1 MTTVAAAAET
11 RNKSQKQN
19 STLTS
24 TDKDAHS
31 QPSTRHSTKMA
42 FETETKTSTSD
53 SSLSKGFRSATPNS
67 NGCTSLHQPS
77 SLPPKKN
84 LLQRS
89 NPIDQPQVPLP
100 TSQESSNSIES
111 SCSKD
116 ANNDGSA
123 NLFKTFEETSKTS
136 LNDDSLESETTED
149 DRNFVIPPSILEDKV
164 GENENEGSDD
174 CGAPQHTP
182 GDLVWARVSGYP
194 WWPSMVTNDPIQNMF
209 FKVASTASKKCLY
222 HVQFFG
228 SVPERAWINWKNLV
242 KYEDISQFDTLP
254 TNLNVKAKGK
264 KSGKS
269 EKNEVPP
276 SKKLWWEDS
285 IKEANEAKLVDKYI
299 RLDKYLKFKQT
310 DHIPDAL
317 FSPTLP
323 LRPKRESL
331 RKRECTTNPEGALKC
346 DTPTKRLKN
355 DPDFIQA
362 IFDLY
367 KSRHLLKAKQKFPH
381 YDDDDLEAFLLLQW
395 KNLDQKIKDKYKK
408 RYENPNEK
416 DSGDETDPGDEE
428 TLINRARPLRKCV
441 LTLSTNVYKGTT
453 TENNTTEEAS
463 KGSGP
468 ESPNKTQYRKTPPIN
483 VPNATTASTTKRGR
497 GTAPTSNTAA
507 SSSSENQNNSL
518 VIIPEI
524 GLRSPIPI
532 LNDEEA
538 LEQANA
544 EGHMDDEDEE
554 ITGCPAAR
562 KEFICKVCETSG
574 ELLLCEGSCSGAFH
588 LGCLGLDDVPE
599 GEFKCD
605 ECTTG
610 LHSCFV
616 CRRNNGNLR
625 ACGIMYCGKF
635 YHEECLRHFPLA
647 RLSFQGELICPLHA
661 CASCGFHNRKSPDV
675 YHGKMYR
682 CVRCPVAYHC
692 GETDACLAAGCAI
705 IAPNSIIC
713 CKHFMPV
720 KNNKTHSHI
729 NVSWCFVCSQGGSLL
744 CCERCP
750 ASFHLRC
757 IGLSKLPKDETWY
770 CNSCRLGLRPRYGDI
785 LWVKVQNYRWWPA
798 EVIFPRMIP
807 QKSMEEPHQVGEFI
821 VQLFATKEFHWVH
834 IGRTF
839 LFHENDKN
847 FHEPGE
853 KQYPRNFQQA
863 LEKASEILIKRKRFA
878 KQSALPIF
886 DDYAGLKATK
896 AADLLQ
902 PPELPETDNAAN
914 GSAAKRDVDSTGLPL
929 LNQPSAPTSRSNTP
943 LLAIAGSSSPPLPLY
958 PTKQTQRK
966 PGVKPRAQ
974 GANFFKTSPSH
985 SASPMKRAKGRPKG
999 SGKKQQQQLVAAAA
1013 ALMAQIPMHDASMQD
1028 SDMTVNHSFDEATQ
1042 KLVSAKNTSFHFPRK
1057 STYHSEVKVLPRK
1070 DLKTA
1075 NHTQHNPKITNISPP
1090 CSPIKADFE
1099 CYQQQ
1104 KAKNMEPLIVLTESK
1119 NSPIVAEPQAPA
1131 TYKLVYQNS
1140 PFGNVQVYSA
1150 DITEITPCECKAT
1163 DPDPCGPTSDCWN
1176 RLLCVECH
1184 PQVCRAGERCSNQR
1198 FQKAQYPR
1206 FEIVY
1211 TTNRGYGLKTKAWI
1225 KKGDFV
1231 NEYCGDLIDIDEC
1244 QKRLQFQ
1251 NDIGDLNFYFCVL
1264 DKERIIDAGPKGN
1277 FSRFMN
1283 HSCDPNC
1290 ETQKWTVNGD
1300 IRVGLFALA
1309 DISPGTEL
1317 TFNYNMD
1324 CLGNSK
1330 LKCKCN
1336 SPSCSGYIGMKPL
1349 KGASN
1354 IDRDRKKRRHKKEKA
1369 VDICYRCST
1378 AGVASEMISCGRS
1391 FCGKFYHKKCLKPE
1405 ELQPPLQQGLNNTIL
1420 STANFECPL
1429 HVCDICSK
1437 VAVYICSQCDHSTCQ
1452 EHEKGV
1458 MYELDDHTFRCKY
1471 HYHLLIEK
1479 SRPDIKNNMDFS
1491 QLSTSSNISASGIN
1505 DNTSMRST
1513 SPSASLSHASSGVG
1527 GGGGSG
1533 GSLSRSSSS
1542 SQKMYLAPPSYQLTS
1557 SHHSRAGASPHQH
1570 ALSSLSTM
1578 APSSLDSSYLQKL
1591 STASF
1596 SSHSSSRE
1604 HSDQLSLYMNQQC
1617 GDPTAASMS
1626 NNLTASRIA
1635 AAGASTGSIDLE
1647 KFAAAAAAAGIIPVT
1662 SQLTAA
1668 AAEVLSNE
1676 AMMGGGSGVSGGSGI
1691 SNAQLSS
1698 AAAASI
1704 RQMQQQQQQLLS
1716 QHNKQHSSASSAT
1729 KFLTSGDS
1737 LLNAVLD
1744 SRRSSAA
1751 NAAAASSLA
1760 YQSSFSNSIH
1770 QNPTSPKD
1778 IHLNFNNR

>member
-11 RNKSQKQN
+11 RNKSQKQASN
-19 STLTS
+19 LTS
-24 TDKDAHS
+24 ADKDAHS
-31 QPSTRHSTKMA
+31 QPSTRHSTKSA
-42 FETETKTSTSD
+42 LEADSKNSSD
-53 SSLSKGFRSATPNS
+53 SSLSKSFKSSAANS

-89 NPIDQPQVPLP
+89 NPVDQPQVPQL
-100 TSQESSNSIES
+100 TSQESTNSNEGS
-111 SCSKD
+111 SSKEV
-116 ANNDGSA
+116 NTEGSG
-123 NLFKTFEETSKTS
+123 NLFKTFEESSKTGI
-136 LNDDSLESETTED
+136 NDESLETENNHED
-149 DRNFVIPPSILEDKV
+149 DRNFVIPPSILDEKV
-164 GENENEGSDD
+164 GLNENEAVDEYG
-174 CGAPQHTP
+174 GPQHTP

-194 WWPSMVTNDPIQNMF
+194 WWPSMVTNDPIQSMF

-242 KYEDISQFDTLP
+242 KYEDVSQFDTLP

-285 IKEANEAKLVDKYI
+285 IKEANEARLVDKYI

-323 LRPKRESL
+323 MRPKREPV
-331 RKRECTTNPEGALKC
+331 RKRESTTNPENAPKC
-346 DTPTKRLKN
+346 DTPTKKLKN

-367 KSRHLLKAKQKFPH
+367 KSRHLDKAKLKFPH

-408 RYENPNEK
+408 RYENPGEK

-441 LTLSTNVYKGTT
+441 LTLSTNVYKGTS
-453 TENNTTEEAS
+453 TENNSTEDANKNS
-463 KGSGP
+463 GGP
-468 ESPNKTQYRKTPPIN
+468 ESPSKTPCRKTPPIN
-483 VPNATTASTTKRGR
+483 VPSATTGTAKRGR
-497 GTAPTSNTAA
+497 PAAPSSNSV
-507 SSSSENQNNSL
+507 SSSSNSSETQNNSL

-524 GLRSPIPI
+524 SLRSPIPI

-544 EGHMDDEDEE
+544 EGHMDDDDED

-574 ELLLCEGSCSGAFH
+574 ELLLCEGTCSGAFH

-616 CRRNNGNLR
+616 CRRNNGNMR
-625 ACGIMYCGKF
+625 SCAIMYCGKF
-635 YHEECLRHFPLA
+635 YHEECLRDFPLA

-720 KNNKTHSHI
+720 KNNKTHAHI

-750 ASFHLRC
+750 ASFHLKC
-757 IGLSKLPKDETWY
+757 IGLSKLPKDEVWL

-863 LEKASEILIKRKRFA
+863 LEKASEILIKRKKFA
-878 KQSALPIF
+878 KQSALPVF
-886 DDYAGLKATK
+886 SDLVGTKATK
-896 AADLLQ
+896 AADLLK
-902 PPELPETDNAAN
+902 PPELHESENTNDESSVSTN
-914 GSAAKRDVDSTGLPL
+914 KRDVDSTGLPL
-929 LNQPSAPTSRSNTP
+929 LNQPSTPASRSNTP
-943 LLAIAGSSSPPLPLY
+943 LLAIAGSSPTVPPK
-958 PTKQTQRK
+958 PTRK

-1013 ALMAQIPMHDASMQD
+1013 ALMAQIPLSDGSIHD
-1028 SDMTVNHSFDEATQ
+1028 SDLTVNHSFDEATQ
-1042 KLVSAKNTSFHFPRK
+1042 KLASSKDLPFPQPRK
-1057 STYHSEVKVLPRK
+1057 STHHSEVKVLPRK
-1070 DLKTA
+1070 DVKNSA
-1075 NHTQHNPKITNISPP
+1075 QHNPKITNISPP

-1104 KAKNMEPLIVLTESK
+1104 KVKNMEPLTVLTEPK
-1119 NSPIVAEPQAPA
+1119 NQYITEPPAPA

-1140 PFGNVQVYSA
+1140 PYGNVQVYSA

-1163 DPDPCGPTSDCWN
+1163 DADPCGPTSDCWN

-1211 TTNRGYGLKTKAWI
+1211 TSSRGYGLKTKAWI

-1354 IDRDRKKRRHKKEKA
+1354 IDRDRPKKRRHKKEKKEN

-1378 AGVASEMISCGRS
+1378 TGVASEMISCGRT

-1405 ELQPPLQQGLNNTIL
+1405 EFQSPQSLNSNIL

-1471 HYHLLIEK
+1471 HYQLLIEK
-1479 SRPDIKNNMDFS
+1479 SRPPDRKNNMENMHHS
-1491 QLSTSSNISASGIN
+1491 NLSAASSNISSSERN
-1505 DNTSMRST
+1505 DNSLRST
-1513 SPSASLSHASSGVG
+1513 SPSSASLSHASSGRG
-1527 GGGGSG
+1527 GGGGT
-1533 GSLSRSSSS
+1533 SS
-1542 SQKMYLAPPSYQLTS
+1542 SQKMFLPVPPYQLPA
-1557 SHHSRAGASPHQH
+1557 SHHAREASPHQH

-1591 STASF
+1591 STSF
-1596 SSHSSSRE
+1596 SSHTSSLD
-1604 HSDQLSLYMNQQC
+1604 HSDQLSLYMNQHS
-1617 GDPTAASMS
+1617 AAAAAAD
-1626 NNLTASRIA
+1626 TASRL

-1662 SQLTAA
+1662 SQLEALT
-1668 AAEVLSNE
+1668 NE
-1676 AMMGGGSGVSGGSGI
+1676 AIMGGSGAGSLS
-1691 SNAQLSS
+1691 SNAQA

-1704 RQMQQQQQQLLS
+1704 RQMQQQQFLS
-1716 QHNKQHSSASSAT
+1716 QHHHNNQHSSTAAATAASSAS
-1729 KFLTSGDS
+1729 KVLTGGDS
-1737 LLNAVLD
+1737 LINAVLD
-1744 SRRSSAA
+1744 SRRSSSSAA
-1751 NAAAASSLA
+1751 NQAASSLA
-1760 YQSSFSNSIH
+1760 YQSSFSNSLH
-1770 QNPTSPKD
+1770 QNPSSPQDVHFK
-1778 IHLNFNNR
+1778 FNNR